1 MSKAIRIYMKLDG
14 ITGASEFHKE
24 PGTVECLGW
33 SHSFTQGTSISRS
46 GGISGSVGRADHTDI
61 KITKQ
66 VDQTTRDLMKKCW
79 EGLQIPT
86 VMISSYNAD
95 VKYLEIHMEN
105 VIVSTINMEEAA
117 GDDMATEVVTLN
129 YGKIKYT
136 YTPVDITGAA
146 QGGIPVEHN
155 LETGVI
161 S

>member
-1 MSKAIRIYMKLDG
+1 MAKAIRIYMKLDG
-14 ITGASEFHKE
+14 ITGASTFEKE
-24 PGTVECLGW
+24 PGTVECVGW

-61 KITKQ
+61 VVEKQ
-66 VDQTTRDLMKKCW
+66 VDQTTRDLLKKCW

-86 VMISSYNAD
+86 VTISSYNAD
-95 VKYLEIHMEN
+95 VKYLEIYMEN
-105 VIVSTINMEEAA
+105 VIVSNIDMDEEA
-117 GDDMATEVVTLN
+117 GENIATEVINLN

-136 YTPVDITGAA
+136 YTPTDITGAA

>member
-1 MSKAIRIYMKLDG
+1 MKLDG
-14 ITGASEFHKE
+14 ITGASEFVKE
-24 PGTVECLGW
+24 PGAVECLGW
-33 SHSFTQGTSISRS
+33 THSFTQGTSISRS

-66 VDQTTRDLMKKCW
+66 VDQTTRDLLKKCW

-86 VMISSYNAD
+86 VTISSYNAD

-105 VIVSTINMEEAA
+105 VIVSNIKMEETA
-117 GDDMATEVVTLN
+117 GDDIAQEEVHLN

-136 YTPVDITGAA
+136 YTPVDITGVA
-146 QGGIPVEHN
+146 QGGIPVERN